1 MTQNQQRGGD
11 DAIAAIPFS
20 EEYKVATLSSRKP
33 SRFDLTPNSKMRS
46 AIAAYLGI
54 TAISKLQFTGMISPK
69 GRHDFALEA
78 VLTAVVEQP
87 CAVSL
92 EPVVTNLRE
101 DVLRVYLAKWEFPTG
116 DEMEVPDDD
125 TTEALG
131 EVIDVGHVAVEA
143 LALALPPFPRAEG
156 AVLEVSEFTAPGT
169 APLRDSDLRPF
180 AGLAA
185 LKAKLEKPENGA
197 E

>member
-1 MTQNQQRGGD
+1 MTQNQHRGGED
-11 DAIAAIPFS
+11 GIAAIPFS

-33 SRFDLTPNSKMRS
+33 NRFDLTPNTKTRA

-69 GRHDFALEA
+69 GRHDFTLEA

-87 CAVSL
+87 CAITL
-92 EPVVTNLRE
+92 EPVITHLRE
-101 DVLRVYLAKWEFPTG
+101 DVARTYLAKWENPTG
-116 DEMEVPDDD
+116 DEQEIDDD

-131 EVIDVGHVAVEA
+131 EVIDAGHVAVEA
-143 LALALPPFPRAEG
+143 LSLALPPFPRAKG
-156 AVLEVSEFTAPGT
+156 AVLAVSEFTAPGT

-185 LKAKLEKPENGA
+185 LKAKLENPESDV

>member
-1 MTQNQQRGGD
+1 MTQNQHRDGD
-11 DAIAAIPFS
+11 EGIAAIPFS
-20 EEYKVATLSSRKP
+20 EEYKVAALSSRKP
-33 SRFDLTPNSKMRS
+33 SRFDLTPNTKMRA
-46 AIAAYLGI
+46 AIADYLGI
-54 TAISKLQFTGMISPK
+54 TAITKLQFTGMISPK

-92 EPVVTNLRE
+92 VPVVTTLRE
-101 DVLRVYLAKWEFPTG
+101 DVARVYLAQWDTPKG
-116 DEMEVPDDD
+116 DEVEIDDD
-125 TTEALG
+125 ETEALG
-131 EVIDVGHVAVEA
+131 EAINVGHVAVEA
-143 LALALPPFPRAEG
+143 LSLALPPFPRAEG

-185 LKAKLEKPENGA
+185 LKAKLEKPESDA

>member
-1 MTQNQQRGGD
+1 MTQNHHRGGD
-11 DAIAAIPFS
+11 EAIAAIPFS
-20 EEYKVATLSSRKP
+20 EEYQVATLSSRKP
-33 SRFDLTPNSKMRS
+33 NRFDLTPNTKTRA

-69 GRHDFALEA
+69 GRHDFTLEA

-92 EPVVTNLRE
+92 VPVVTNLRE
-101 DVLRVYLAKWEFPTG
+101 DIARVYLAQWDTPKG
-116 DEMEVPDDD
+116 DEVEIDDD

-131 EVIDVGHVAVEA
+131 EVINVGHVAVEA
-143 LALALPPFPRAEG
+143 LSLALPPFPRAKG

-185 LKAKLEKPENGA
+185 LKAKLENPESDA

>member
-1 MTQNQQRGGD
+1 MTQNHHRTGD
-11 DAIAAIPFS
+11 EGIAAIPFS
-20 EEYKVATLSSRKP
+20 EEFRVASLSSRKP
-33 SRFDLTPNSKMRS
+33 SRFDLTPNAKMRA
-46 AIAAYLGI
+46 AIAEYLGI

-87 CAVSL
+87 CAVTL
-92 EPVVTNLRE
+92 APVVTTINEPLA
-101 DVLRVYLAKWEFPTG
+101 RVYLANWENPKG
-116 DEMEVPDDD
+116 DEVEIDDD
-125 TTEALG
+125 TTEALT

-143 LALALPPFPRAEG
+143 LSLALPPFPRAEG
-156 AVLEVSEFTAPGT
+156 AVLEVSEFTAPGA
-169 APLRDSDLRPF
+169 APLRDSDLKPF

-185 LKAKLEKPENGA
+185 LKAKLEKPENEA